1 MIFSDRLQNIYDH
14 LNQSSGNRLD
24 ILKKSFE
31 SFTEARG
38 AQAAASMAYYAFF
51 SLFPLLLVLISAAG
65 YFLQNQQAYD
75 RVIQLVKDALPV
87 SQQLIN
93 QNLQR
98 VIHARGAIGAIGL
111 LSLLWSASGVFT
123 TLAYNINL
131 AWPEAFRRSFLQKRL
146 VALGMIGVLGI
157 LMFLSIF
164 LQAILTIINQ
174 TNIPSISSLSIQNS
188 WFWPI
193 LSNLP
198 ALFIM
203 YLLFFALYHWVPT
216 RNVSIGAAL
225 WSALVVTIGWKIV
238 AGGFSWYLSSGLSSY
253 ELVYGSL
260 GTVVAL
266 LFLIYIMSW
275 IVLYGAHL
283 SAAIDW
289 WKENQ
294 KQNN

>member
-65 YFLQNQQAYD
+65 YFLQSQQAYD

-131 AWPEAFRRSFLQKRL
+131 AWPEAFRRSFIQKRL
-146 VALGMIGVLGI
+146 VGLGMIGVLGI
-157 LMFLSIF
+157 LMFVSIL
-164 LQAILTIINQ
+164 LQAALTIFHQ
-174 TNIPSISSLSIQNS
+174 VNIPVISTLSIQNS
-188 WFWPI
+188 WFWPLI
-193 LSNLP
+193 TNLP
-198 ALFIM
+198 ALVIV
-203 YLLFFALYHWVPT
+203 YLLFFALYQWVPT
-216 RNVSIGAAL
+216 RDVSIVAAF

-238 AGGFSWYLSSGLSSY
+238 SSGFSWYLSSGLSSY
-253 ELVYGSL
+253 ELIYGSL

-283 SAAIDW
+283 SAAIDR
-289 WKENQ
+289 WKEDQ
-294 KQNN
+294 